1 MSHVCGMLFMFT
13 ALIRV
18 SEAGFSDVLL
28 FGVLFSGSFQGPF
41 SLMCSTL

>member
-1 MSHVCGMLFMFT
+1 MLFMFT

-28 FGVLFSGSFQGPF
+28 FGVLFSGSFFINVYYTVKHDQ
-41 SLMCSTL
+41 LT